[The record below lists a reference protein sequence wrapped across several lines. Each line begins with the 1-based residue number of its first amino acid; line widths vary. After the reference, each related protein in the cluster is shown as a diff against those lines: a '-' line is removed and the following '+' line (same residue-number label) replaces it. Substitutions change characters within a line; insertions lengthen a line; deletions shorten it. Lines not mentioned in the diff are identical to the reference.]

1 MPIPDVVPADLD
13 NDFGANPRVN
23 EDTLEAK
30 DRAINSVQ
38 QAYAVAET
46 LIYDATRKIRQAAK
60 ITAKLN
66 GVPPKNPRTQ
76 ANQGKDWQSNTS
88 TGALATTCS
97 KIPPRLWMPIENAR
111 YLTSASLPEGTPDGP
126 RKTEYFRTCVTKAI
140 KSWPKWRF
148 FIQGLTKETSYF
160 GYAFAGF
167 LDNYEWRPT
176 MFRMDRGFVPAGTEI
191 LDDSVPF
198 FAVKYDY
205 LPGDLLAL
213 LKKNVDADLDE
224 WKKDNVVEAINNAQ
238 PPGRSSALANV
249 RNFEDMIRNGTQWL
263 SFTKGTKL
271 IQTIHLFALE
281 MDGKVSHYV
290 LLADDDGGAY
300 ATSEGNTPSEKGLL
314 FQKLDQFETMSDVFR
329 SFVFEYGNG
338 TIQGSMG
345 AGQILYDMAVQV
357 ELARNDAFDGLKMAS
372 RLKIEVGDSKNINDV
387 KMTVFDDKVIL
398 GGGKYQ
404 GVNAGLQNNV
414 DAFIALDQ
422 QMTRLMDEKVGAFL
436 PPAPVPGTSQTAT
449 QVNVQVQREDE
460 IRNAILE
467 NFLMQ
472 FGLMMY
478 TIVRRITDP
487 ESPDK
492 VAKELRKKLLLKIS
506 KEELKQLREN
516 EPSETILAFTDILMR
531 RAAAFAAAKTQGPN
545 AKLYDQQ
552 QLEQFQAQVEVG
564 LDLAAAF
571 LPNANDENQVIL
583 ATRQQVMEAT
593 TMGNGMPIPVAEGDN
608 HWVHMGVLKKAM
620 PPILQAASQDSTK
633 LPAATALL
641 QHYTTHYELGVEA
654 KTIPKDQINN
664 EKKLIS
670 SWEGVLESAQQK
682 AAAEEQI
689 KQVKQAQAALAAGG
703 GAPPSGPVGAPTPP
717 LPPNGPPV

>member
-1 MPIPDVVPADLD
+1 MPTPDVIPADND
-13 NDFGANPRVN
+13 NDFGAGPNVS
-23 EDTLEAK
+23 EKTLEPEN
-30 DRAINSVQ
+30 RAINSVQ

-46 LIYDATRKIRQAAK
+46 LIYDATRKIRQAAQ
-60 ITAKLN
+60 ITRKLN

-76 ANQGKDWQSNTS
+76 VNQGKDWQSNTS

-111 YLTSASLPEGTPDGP
+111 YLTAASLPEGTPNGP
-126 RKTEYFRTCVTKAI
+126 TKTEYFRTCVSKAI
-140 KSWPKWRF
+140 KAWPKWRF
-148 FIQGLTKETSYF
+148 FVQGLTKETSYF
-160 GYAFAGF
+160 GYSFAGF

-191 LDDSVPF
+191 LDDNVPF

-213 LKKNVDADLDE
+213 VKKNVDADLED
-224 WKKDNVVEAINNAQ
+224 WKKDNVVEAINNAA
-238 PPGRSSALANV
+238 PPARSSSLANV

-263 SFTKGTKL
+263 SFTKGTKM

-290 LLADDDGGAY
+290 LLADEDGGAY

-314 FQKLDQFETMSDVFR
+314 FQKLDQFETMGDVFR

-357 ELARNDAFDGLKMAS
+357 ELSRNDAFDGLKMAS

-436 PPAPVPGTSQTAT
+436 PPAPVPGTSTTAT

-472 FGLMMY
+472 FGLLMHA
-478 TIVRRITDP
+478 IVRRITDP

-492 VAKELRKKLLLKIS
+492 VAKELIKKLKTKLS
-506 KEELKQLREN
+506 TEEIKQLREN
-516 EPSETILAFTDILMR
+516 EPSETILAFTDIMQR
-531 RAAAFAAAKTQGPN
+531 RAAAFAATKTQGPN
-545 AKLYDQQ
+545 AALYDQK
-552 QLEQFQAQVEVG
+552 QLEQFQANVEVG
-564 LDLAAAF
+564 IDLAAAF
-571 LPNANDENQVIL
+571 LPPGEDENQ
-583 ATRQQVMEAT
+583 ATIAARQQLMEVT
-593 TMGNGMPIPVAEGDN
+593 TMGSGMGVPVAKGDN
-608 HWVHMGVLKKAM
+608 HWIHMSVLKAAVGAV
-620 PPILQAASQDSTK
+620 LQQASED
-633 LPAATALL
+633 PAKIQPATVVL

-664 EKKLIS
+664 EKKLIRA
-670 SWEGVLESAQQK
+670 WEEVLESAKQK
-682 AAAEEQI
+682 AAAEAQI
-689 KQVKQAQAALAAGG
+689 EEVKAAQAALASGN
-703 GAPPSGPVGAPTPP
+703 GAPPGGMDGAIPP
-717 LPPNGPPV
+717 PSPNGPPI